1 MKKKATAGL
10 AAFLALTTSCA
21 FAADIL
27 PVEAPEAVD
36 AGRPLWALQITPYM
50 WAAGLKGDISPFRRA
65 PTIPV
70 EKSFGD
76 IFDDLNFGG
85 FVNLWARYDRFVFS
99 GDAMYTSTTDAHSF
113 GSIPQLPGWTGPYP
127 SSADVDVD
135 TRQFTSTL
143 TGGYRVLDVSG
154 TTLDLLGGLR
164 IWHVSN
170 RVKVGGLVNTTYV
183 SASHKES
190 FSWVDPVIGAR
201 LFHGLTDRLS
211 FHLQAD
217 VGGFDVGSKIT
228 YQALATF
235 NYILTDHLSTSVGYK
250 VLGVDYRHDGHVFDT
265 KLHGPVLGMTY
276 RF

>member
-1 MKKKATAGL
+1 MNRKANAGL
-10 AAFLALTTSCA
+10 AAIFALSTSCA
-21 FAADIL
+21 FAADVL
-27 PVEAPEAVD
+27 PVEAPAAVD
-36 AGRPLWALQITPYM
+36 AGRPLWALQVTPYV

-76 IFDDLNFGG
+76 IVDDLNFGG
-85 FVNLWARYDRFVFS
+85 FTNVWARYDRFVFS
-99 GDAMYTSTTDAHSF
+99 GDVMYTSTTDAESF
-113 GSIPQLPGWTGPYP
+113 GSIPHLPGWPGPYP

-135 TRQFTSTL
+135 TKQFTSTL
-143 TGGYRVLDVSG
+143 MGGYRVLDIPD
-154 TTLDLLGGLR
+154 TTLDILGGLR

-170 RVKVGGLVNTTYV
+170 RVTVGGLVNNTYV

-190 FSWVDPVIGAR
+190 FGWVDPVIGAR

-211 FHLQAD
+211 FQMQAD
-217 VGGFDVGSKIT
+217 IGGFDVGSKFT

-235 NYILTDHLSTSVGYK
+235 NYTVTEHLSVSAGYK
-250 VLGVDYRHDGHVFDT
+250 ALSVDYSHDGHVFDT
-265 KLHGPVLGMTY
+265 TLHGPVLGMTY